1 MDGMACNISRKL
13 HGPEEG
19 GVVGQENKHSA
30 LNLKKIQG
38 KTILTSACETK
49 KKWADF
55 LRFTGSLCIPL
66 QPKDF
71 PFFPLFIS
79 LAFQLFPM
87 WAKKTVPKQMFRH
100 SLLREEQH
108 FLWKVFT
115 LFA

>member
-19 GVVGQENKHSA
+19 GIVGQENKHSA
-30 LNLKKIQG
+30 LNLKKILL

-49 KKWADF
+49 KCRADF

-87 WAKKTVPKQMFRH
+87 WAKKLCRNGCSDTV
-100 SLLREEQH
+100 S
-108 FLWKVFT
+108 
-115 LFA
+115 